1 MAIEVREGISIAF
14 HAIRTNKVRSFLT
27 VLGVIIGITSIMAI
41 ISIIE
46 GLNRS
51 VQTQLAALGTDVL
64 YVRPFAPGAWVGE
77 MPDSLRRRKWFEAKD
92 ADAIRAQCPAVEAV
106 APGNF
111 TEQPLRYRETQS
123 RPTFVLGTT
132 PDYMI
137 TNNVAVSAGRFFTDA
152 EVKGRAAVCVLGP
165 DHVESLF
172 PHASAVGRTI
182 AIGGQ
187 PFLVVGETEPRGKLL
202 GQSLDELVLIP
213 YTTADKNFGPRL
225 RMILNAKP
233 VSPEQIDVAIDQ
245 IREVLRRQ
253 RKLSYH
259 QSDNFAVFTDQTL
272 LSLYKSITGAFYI
285 VMVAI
290 SSIGLMVGGIGVMNI
305 MLVSVTERTR
315 EIGVR
320 KAIGA
325 RQRDILWQF
334 IVEAMTLTGTGGVV
348 GVLAGLLAG
357 WLVDVFT
364 PLAFAVPLW
373 GVLIAF
379 LSATSVGLFF
389 GIYPA
394 VKAAR
399 LDPVESLRYE

>member
-1 MAIEVREGISIAF
+1 VSIEVREGVSIAF
-14 HAIRTNKVRSFLT
+14 QAIRSNKVRSFLT

-51 VQTQLAALGTDVL
+51 VKAQLASLGTDVL
-64 YVRPFAPGAWVGE
+64 FVRPFAPGAWVGDF
-77 MPDSLRRRKWFEAKD
+77 PDSLRRRKWFTVED
-92 ADAIRAQCPAVEAV
+92 AEAIRRACPDVEAV
-106 APGNF
+106 APLNF
-111 TEQPLRYRETQS
+111 TEARLRYREKES
-123 RPTFVLGTT
+123 RITFVVGST
-132 PDYMI
+132 PDFMV
-137 TNNVAVSAGRFFTDA
+137 TNNIAAGTGRYFTEA
-152 EVKGRAAVCVLGP
+152 EVERHAAVVVLGP
-165 DHVESLF
+165 EHVETLF
-172 PHASAVGRTI
+172 PHATAVGQTI
-182 AIGGQ
+182 HLGGK
-187 PFLVVGETEPRGKLL
+187 PFTVIGETEPKGRLL
-202 GQSLDELVLIP
+202 GQSLDDMVIVP
-213 YTTADKNFGPRL
+213 HTTLEKLFGPDL
-225 RMILNAKP
+225 RMVINAKP
-233 VSPEQIDVAIDQ
+233 VSPERIDLAIDQ
-245 IREVLRRQ
+245 IRDVMRRQ
-253 RKLSYH
+253 RKVPYH
-259 QSDNFAVFTDQTL
+259 RNDDFAVFTDKAL
-272 LSLYKSITGAFYI
+272 LDLYGQITGAFYL

-348 GVLAGLLAG
+348 GVLAGLFVG

-373 GVLIAF
+373 GILLAF

-394 VKAAR
+394 MKAAK